1 MEGKILIVED
11 NEGQVEAFR
20 KLFLAS
26 GVQVYAAATAAEG
39 LEVLSE
45 ETIDVVLTHFR
56 MQQGDG
62 LQFLKQVREK
72 YPGVYRIL
80 SSGFLDDSM
89 AFRFVSSGL
98 VSAYIAKPW
107 NPELVRGKIAHTLV
121 VKRTLQEKKLLEL
134 ISSIKELPSLPGLFQ
149 ELLEAMEGRKS
160 MQDIAAVIKKD
171 PAVAA
176 KVIHVVNSAFF
187 GREDIA
193 EIEEAAVYLGVGVLK
208 DIVLT
213 AYFIDRKR
221 WSPGQITYLKDI
233 FLHSY
238 LVNKYIPI
246 IFKTLFGQ
254 ALGKGEASLG
264 IVHDIGKIILLQH
277 FPERFQAIAEKAD
290 SGSFYQQE
298 LALGYEGCTHA
309 EIGAFF
315 LDWWNLPSL
324 MVETALFHH
333 TPDRTQANGRQRTL
347 FKLLHYTD
355 RLVIHVWDHRSEPA
369 LDMSQFYIKNIDGSV
384 IHQIGAELQAHAKSC
399 EDLFDRLI

>member
-1 MEGKILIVED
+1 MEGKLLIVED
-11 NEGQVEAFR
+11 NEAQVEAFQ
-20 KLFLAS
+20 KLFMAS
-26 GVQVYAAATAAEG
+26 GVQVYAASRAAEG
-39 LEVLSE
+39 LELLAE

-56 MQQGDG
+56 MQEGDG
-62 LQFLKQVREK
+62 LQFLKQVRER
-72 YPGVYRIL
+72 YPGVYRML

-98 VSAYIAKPW
+98 VSAYVAKPW
-107 NPELVRGKIAHTLV
+107 NPEQLRGKIGHILE
-121 VKRTLQEKKLLEL
+121 VKRTLQEKRLLEL

-149 ELLEAMEGRKS
+149 ELLEAMESQKS
-160 MQDIAAVIKKD
+160 MQDIAEVIKKD

-187 GREDIA
+187 GREDITQV
-193 EIEEAAVYLGVGVLK
+193 EEAAVYLGVGALK

-213 AYFIDRKR
+213 AYFIDRQH
-221 WSPGQITYLKDI
+221 WAPEQIDHLKEI

-238 LVNKYIPI
+238 LVNRYIPI

-254 ALGKGEASLG
+254 ALAKGEASLG

-277 FPERFQAIAEKAD
+277 FPERFQAIVEKAD
-290 SGSFYQQE
+290 PGKFYQQE

-315 LDWWNLPSL
+315 LDWWNLPAL

-333 TPDRTQANGRQRTL
+333 TPDRAEADGHQRML

-355 RLVIHVWDHRSEPA
+355 RLVSYVWSQRGEKA
-369 LDMSQFYIKNIDGSV
+369 VDMSPFYIKNIEGPV
-384 IHQIGAELQAHAKSC
+384 IHKIGVELQEHARASEK
-399 EDLFDRLI
+399 LFERLI

>member
-11 NEGQVEAFR
+11 DESQLEAFR
-20 KLFLAS
+20 RLFTGSDL
-26 GVQVYAAATAAEG
+26 QVYAAATTAAG
-39 LEVLSE
+39 LDILAE
-45 ETIDVVLTHFR
+45 ESLDVVLTHFR

-107 NPELVRGKIAHTLV
+107 NPEQLRGRIEHILSVR
-121 VKRTLQEKKLLEL
+121 RTLQEKKLLEL

-149 ELLEAMEGRKS
+149 ELLEAMESRKS
-160 MQDIAAVIKKD
+160 MQDIAAVLKKD

-187 GREDIA
+187 GRQDITRV
-193 EIEEAAVYLGVGVLK
+193 EEAAVYLGVGVLK

-213 AYFIDRKR
+213 TYFIDRQR
-221 WSPGQITYLKDI
+221 WAPDQIAHLKEI

-238 LVNKYIPI
+238 LVNKYVPI
-246 IFKTLFGQ
+246 IFKTLFDQ
-254 ALGKGEASLG
+254 TPGKGEASLG
-264 IVHDIGKIILLQH
+264 LVHDIGKIILLQH
-277 FPERFQAIAEKAD
+277 FPERYQAIAAAAEA
-290 SGSFYQQE
+290 GGFYQQE
-298 LALGYEGCTHA
+298 LALGHEGCTHA

-315 LDWWNLPSL
+315 LDWWNLPAL

-333 TPDRTQANGRQRTL
+333 TPERAAEGHQRTL

-355 RLVIHVWDHRSEPA
+355 RLVIYVWAQRGEKA
-369 LDMSQFYIKNIDGSV
+369 LDVSPFYIKNVDRQV
-384 IHQIGAELQAHAKSC
+384 IQRIGEELREHC
-399 EDLFDRLI
+399 RETEELFERLA